1 MKKED
6 RVWEKMSFTNSFVPS
21 VVGIILFVPLYF
33 VTSIVIG
40 ETYGSLVALALVLW
54 GIKIYLRRKGI
65 K

>member
-21 VVGIILFVPLYF
+21 VVGIILFVPVYF
-33 VTSIVIG
+33 VTSILIG